1 MISLTNCYK
10 WYLGAAN
17 GRNFRWREYIDGR
30 MNLIS
35 LHTFLA
41 FFCSEKTS
49 FTLFSVYDY
58 HRLSIPLPSSLIFSS
73 KFNIPIYQF
82 QNELRDPRQQIGTE
96 NAYNLLAI
104 ICLQEKVGPNLPNPY
119 LTETCVRRG
128 RIITI
133 SPNIES

>member
-41 FFCSEKTS
+41 FFVRKKPLSHFS
-49 FTLFSVYDY
+49 LFMTTINFQY
-58 HRLSIPLPSSLIFSS
+58 LFLLPYFSL
-73 KFNIPIYQF
+73 Q
-82 QNELRDPRQQIGTE
+82 
-96 NAYNLLAI
+96 
-104 ICLQEKVGPNLPNPY
+104 V
-119 LTETCVRRG
+119 
-128 RIITI
+128 
-133 SPNIES
+133 